1 MDTLSLTQLTPKFNP
16 VPKDRLFYDRFEYNI
31 GFQLAE
37 VSCLRDLDH
46 ASIDD
51 NVQRRV
57 KWREIARERWGKKGS
72 NLPLMLGERD
82 WKDITETT
90 VEDLHALAE
99 MLLTAPAEFKLV
111 VSINQAHVYT
121 NDLILIN
128 RLDRMPQLRH
138 KTYGQAVVSRPKN
151 TIQLKNP
158 RHQLRSYFRL
168 VNLTVQQRDQ
178 LAAFLENQKAHVRL
192 SPALKEWSALPFT
205 RLQDYFFVDHD
216 TTTWLTMLNL
226 VVPGVTRK
234 TMHII
239 PAK

>member
-1 MDTLSLTQLTPKFNP
+1 MDTLSLTQSTPKFNP
-16 VPKDRLFYDRFEYNI
+16 VSKDRLFYDRFEYNI
-31 GFQLAE
+31 GFGIDEA
-37 VSCLRDLDH
+37 SALRVLDH
-46 ASIDD
+46 ATIDD
-51 NVQRRV
+51 TIQRRIQ
-57 KWREIARERWGKKGS
+57 WREIARQRWGKAPQNQRVIWG
-72 NLPLMLGERD
+72 RD
-82 WKDITETT
+82 WQEITEST

-99 MLLTAPAEFKLV
+99 MLLTAPTEFKLV
-111 VSINQAHVYT
+111 VSVNQAHVYT

-151 TIQLKNP
+151 TIRLKNP

-178 LAAFLENQKAHVRL
+178 LAAFLNNQQAHVRL
-192 SPALKEWSALPFT
+192 SPALKEWAALPFT

-216 TTTWLTMLNL
+216 TPTWLTMLNL